1 MEAAMLTDLA
11 SMVWIE
17 ARKAWRSR
25 MPLWTALGSLFLP
38 LGIGFL
44 IFVAR
49 NPQISRELGLIS
61 AKANLVAYA
70 GIDWRGY
77 LGYFSV
83 LMAAGGFILYVLTIS
98 WVFGRE
104 FADGTLKDMLAVPV
118 PRWSILYAK
127 FAVVA
132 AWSLALSVIILGVGL
147 LLGRIMAL
155 PGGTAQ
161 VILQGSGICLITA
174 CLTIV
179 ATLPFAFVAS
189 GGRGYLA
196 PVGLAILTVMMT
208 NIVVIAGRGEYFPW
222 SVPALYAE
230 GKSALP
236 HVSYAI
242 VLMTGILGMLATYL
256 WWKYADQ
263 SR

>member
-1 MEAAMLTDLA
+1 MLTDLA

-17 ARKAWRSR
+17 ARKSWRSGV
-25 MPLWTALGSLFLP
+25 PLWIALGSLFMP
-38 LGIGFL
+38 VGIAFL

-49 NPQISRELGLIS
+49 NPQISQKLGLVS
-61 AKANLVAYA
+61 AKANLVVYA
-70 GIDWRGY
+70 GIDWHGY
-77 LGYFSV
+77 LGV
-83 LMAAGGFILYVLTIS
+83 LSTLIAAGGFILYVLVIS

-127 FAVVA
+127 FAVIA
-132 AWSLALSVIILGVGL
+132 GWSLFLTVLILGVGL
-147 LLGRIMAL
+147 VLGRLMGL
-155 PGGTAQ
+155 PGGSAQ
-161 VILQGSGICLITA
+161 VLLQGCGIYFITA
-174 CLTIV
+174 CLAIV
-179 ATLPFAFVAS
+179 ATLPFAFFAS
-189 GGRGYLA
+189 SGRGYLV
-196 PVGLAILTVMMT
+196 PVGLAILTLMMT
-208 NIVVIAGRGEYFPW
+208 NIAVIAGRGEYFPW

-230 GKSALP
+230 GKSVLP

-242 VLMTGILGMLATYL
+242 VLMTGLLGMLATYL